1 MLPYF
6 WYILK
11 VIICSGILFGYYWL
25 FLRNKIFHQYNRFY
39 LLSAMILSLLLPL
52 LKIDFWLQT
61 DTPQAS
67 VIKVLQAVSAGDE
80 YMSNVIITA
89 NKTGWSFQQLF
100 PLLYWMISIV
110 FFLVLVKT
118 LFAIRSLLKRYPV
131 QEIEKVSFVNTNDK
145 STPFSFFKYIFW
157 NVGIDMDTYTGK
169 QIFKHEVAHIQEKH
183 THDKLSVNILLIFFW
198 CNPFFWLYRKELNM
212 IHEFI
217 ADKKAVEDSDTASF
231 AAMIL
236 QAAYPGHRFEL
247 TNNFFYSPIKRRLLM
262 LTKNNNPK
270 VNYIGRIMVL
280 PLAVLIF
287 AAFTLK
293 SKSNHHIYYG
303 KKITVV
309 IDAGHGGR
317 DAGAKSADGILEK
330 DLTLAIARQIRS
342 VNNNDAIEIL
352 LVRDEDI
359 YITPG
364 QKSTF
369 AKSRNVDLVIS
380 LHVGAEAVPNLKSGL
395 SFYIP
400 AKEVANSESSRI
412 LASALINEFSN
423 NFSLPVLQ
431 FPQQSKKP
439 VWILK
444 SMDCP
449 TVLFETGFMTS
460 EKDMT
465 YLKTSEAKDVIA
477 RNILSA
483 IEKFAMKRQQEMIVN
498 SNIIAGDT
506 IPSQGMIVNV
516 KHADST
522 YMKSE
527 EYKTKALIIVDS
539 KEIGNLGCNYL
550 DKNNDNY
557 SSVVVY
563 APTEAQKLYGEKG
576 RYGVIKLTKKDI
588 TFISAKTVT
597 YDEKNKTINLTGP
610 DITLKSGLSST
621 VIYIDDKL
629 SSEEE
634 LNTISPDKISSINI
648 IKGEKLDDFAEAKDK
663 TAIIQVNLKPDDL
676 QEVVVMGFKTTQPP
690 VAIALDKMNVFY
702 IGVDNP
708 ITLAVPNIPS
718 DKLLVTI
725 NNGLIKGSNGK
736 YIVRVTTLGETT
748 ITVATIK
755 DDRKVLLSTQTFR
768 VKRIPDPVNGQVPID
783 FEIKFKQDNELEQLK
798 EKQIALQLDQNKAK
812 LNLAQQTLVY
822 KDLQEKE
829 LLAVKQ
835 NIQLAQQYKT
845 KLDLGEKTI
854 DGVKL
859 KNMQDLALKE
869 HIVLGYQ
876 SQSKL
881 ENELAQK
888 TLEEVKLAS
897 LANLG
902 VQQKLLL
909 EKQNK
914 TNLQLEEKT
923 LLNKITDS
931 LLMKTLSDQKKLL
944 LSQPDINNLVF
955 VKTEVSPMFTGGDDA
970 WRKYL
975 EKNLDPRI
983 PMNDGWK
990 AGKYTVIV
998 KFIVRMDGT
1007 VSDVG
1012 TENYKGSKTSKHCI
1026 SIIQQS
1032 PKWQPAIQNG
1042 KKVNAYKRQPI
1053 TFVIEE

>member
-110 FFLVLVKT
+110 FFLILVKT

-236 QAAYPGHRFEL
+236 QATYPQHRFEIS
-247 TNNFFYSPIKRRLLM
+247 NNFFYSPIKRRLLM
-262 LTKNNNPK
+262 LTKNKNPK
-270 VNYIGRIMVL
+270 VNYIARVMVL
-280 PLAVLIF
+280 PLAVLVF
-287 AAFTLK
+287 AAFTFKVKK
-293 SKSNHHIYYG
+293 SDKNSLNMNEQA
-303 KKITVV
+303 VV
-309 IDAGHGGR
+309 I
-317 DAGAKSADGILEK
+317 
-330 DLTLAIARQIRS
+330 T
-342 VNNNDAIEIL
+342 
-352 LVRDEDI
+352 
-359 YITPG
+359 
-364 QKSTF
+364 
-369 AKSRNVDLVIS
+369 
-380 LHVGAEAVPNLKSGL
+380 
-395 SFYIP
+395 
-400 AKEVANSESSRI
+400 
-412 LASALINEFSN
+412 
-423 NFSLPVLQ
+423 
-431 FPQQSKKP
+431 
-439 VWILK
+439 
-444 SMDCP
+444 
-449 TVLFETGFMTS
+449 
-460 EKDMT
+460 
-465 YLKTSEAKDVIA
+465 
-477 RNILSA
+477 
-483 IEKFAMKRQQEMIVN
+483 
-498 SNIIAGDT
+498 DT
-506 IPSQGMIVNV
+506 IPAGMYVNV
-516 KHADST
+516 IKTDSI
-522 YMKSE
+522 YMAGSDFKN
-527 EYKTKALIIVDS
+527 KALVFVDS
-539 KEIGNLGCNYL
+539 KEIGNFGINYIETST
-550 DKNNDNY
+550 DKF
-557 SSVVVY
+557 SSVVIY
-563 APTEAQKLYGEKG
+563 GPDEAKKIYGDKG
-576 RYGVIKLTKKDI
+576 RYGVIKLTKKDLMLI
-588 TFISAKTVT
+588 TAENVT
-597 YDEKNKTINLTGP
+597 YDEKTKSIKLSGTNPKINGDMSNAVIYLDGIEITPVELNKISPERVSTINIL
-610 DITLKSGLSST
+610 
-621 VIYIDDKL
+621 
-629 SSEEE
+629 
-634 LNTISPDKISSINI
+634 
-648 IKGEKLDDFAEAKDK
+648 KGEKLDEVAETKGK
-663 TAIIQVNLKPDDL
+663 SAIINVTLKPSDL
-676 QEVVVMGFKTTQPP
+676 QEVVVTGYPINKEPLA
-690 VAIALDKMNVFY
+690 AIALDKMNVLY

-708 ITLAVPNIPS
+708 VTIAVEGIPS
-718 DKLLVTI
+718 DKLIVYME
-725 NNGLIKGSNGK
+725 NGSIRGSNGK
-736 YIVRVTTLGETT
+736 YIAKVTSTGTAT
-748 ITVATIK
+748 INVATIK
-755 DDRKVLLSTQTFR
+755 NDKKVLLSTQTFR

-812 LNLAQQTLVY
+812 LNLAQQALVY

-845 KLDLGEKTI
+845 KLDLAEKTI

-1026 SIIQQS
+1026 SIIQQA

-1042 KKVNAYKRQPI
+1042 KKVNAWKKQPI
-1053 TFVIEE
+1053 TFIIEEQP